1 MVDRRAMKD
10 VMSTLIVGALWRG
23 LRNSLSAKACVWVGG
38 QSENF
43 DLSKRQTGQRDQWQE
58 FLSPEM

>member
-1 MVDRRAMKD
+1 MRD
-10 VMSTLIVGALWRG
+10 VMSTLIVGALWMG

-43 DLSKRQTGQRDQWQE
+43 DFSKRQTGQRDQWQE
-58 FLSPEM
+58 FLSAEM